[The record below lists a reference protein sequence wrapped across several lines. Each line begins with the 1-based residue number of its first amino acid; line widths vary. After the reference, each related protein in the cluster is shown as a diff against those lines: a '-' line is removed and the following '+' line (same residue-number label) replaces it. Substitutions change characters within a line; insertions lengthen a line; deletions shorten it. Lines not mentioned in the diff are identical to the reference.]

1 MSEITDLQIKMCLHQ
16 LQKVTLMI
24 PAGTLSNEKGSFNLK
39 IPSLIENRADLLN
52 IPIKSTPDA
61 VVTLKDV
68 AEIRDSF
75 KDKLGFARNN
85 GQNAIILEISKELE
99 KKHN

>member
-1 MSEITDLQIKMCLHQ
+1 MLASIAKSN
-16 LQKVTLMI
+16 LMI
-24 PAGTLSNEKGSFNLK
+24 QGTLSNEKGSFNLK
-39 IPSLIENRADLLN
+39 IPSLIENREDLLN
-52 IPIKSTPDA
+52 IPIKSTTDS

-85 GQNAIILEISKELE
+85 GQNAIILGFLKELE
-99 KKHN
+99 KT